1 MYPRKGINIYNDTLF
16 RALILFKKIRKTNG
30 SHKTRTS
37 FSLMALLVLAAATI
51 SIAPY
56 SIEATIIPD
65 LCSTYKVLCE
75 EEPPGEETPPPT
87 GGGGGEEPP
96 GEETPPPTGGGGGEA
111 NFRAMFL
118 TYIDGDAQRN
128 LYNQELDS
136 RDLIV
141 MHLGQNQAPPT
152 SDLNDLDGITSVP
165 DTRKGL
171 EFFTLAEIKKYAP
184 LVAQRGWGFISY
196 DLEGISPD
204 AEEADPVAA
213 AKRAKQYADSAGI
226 QLMVAPS
233 QKIVSS
239 HAAKIAPYVDRFH
252 MQSQAHQDNDSTCT
266 NMRDWINSR
275 MASIESAKSS
285 LSGEI
290 TAQITLTNNDA
301 PGKTIYQTVEDCM
314 DRPLTEGGGRADGLS
329 IWLGN
334 PQFKD
339 GTYKQLLE
347 HFESGY
353 S

>member
-1 MYPRKGINIYNDTLF
+1 MGINIYNNALF
-16 RALILFKKIRKTNG
+16 RALVLFKKIRKTNG
-30 SHKTRTS
+30 SHKTTTS
-37 FSLMALLVLAAATI
+37 FFLMALLVLAAATI

-65 LCSTYKVLCE
+65 YPDLCSTYKVLCEEEPPE

-87 GGGGGEEPP
+87 GGG
-96 GEETPPPTGGGGGEA
+96 EA
-111 NFRAMFL
+111 DFRAMFL
-118 TYIDGDAQRN
+118 TYIDGDAQRS

-136 RDLIV
+136 SDLIV

-152 SDLNDLDGITSVP
+152 SDLNDLDAINSVP

-171 EFFTLAEIKKYAP
+171 EFFSLPEIKKYAP

-204 AEEADPVAA
+204 SEEANPVAA
-213 AKRAKQYADSAGI
+213 VKTAKQYADSAGI

-233 QKIVSS
+233 NSIVSS
-239 HAAKIAPYVDRFH
+239 HGAKIAPYVDRFH
-252 MQSQAHQDNDSTCT
+252 MQSQARQDDDSTCT

-275 MASIESAKSS
+275 ITSIESAKSS

-290 TAQITLTNNDA
+290 TAQVTLTNNDA
-301 PGKTIYQTVEDCM
+301 PGKTIYQTVKDCM

-339 GTYKQLLE
+339 GTYKRLLE

>member
-1 MYPRKGINIYNDTLF
+1 MSPTMGINIYSDTLI
-16 RALILFKKIRKTNG
+16 RALILFKKIIKTNG
-30 SHKTRTS
+30 SHKTTTS
-37 FSLMALLVLAAATI
+37 FFLMALLVLAAATI

-56 SIEATIIPD
+56 SIEATIIPEIPD
-65 LCSTYKVLCE
+65 LCSTYQILCE

-87 GGGGGEEPP
+87 GGGGG
-96 GEETPPPTGGGGGEA
+96 GEA
-111 NFRAMFL
+111 DFRAIFL
-118 TYIDGDAQRN
+118 PYIDGDAQRS

-136 RDLIV
+136 SDLVV
-141 MHLGQNQAPPT
+141 MHLGLNQAPPT
-152 SDLNDLDGITSVP
+152 SDLNDLDSITSVP

-171 EFFTLAEIKKYAP
+171 EFFSLPEIKKYAP

-196 DLEGISPD
+196 DIEGISPD
-204 AEEADPVAA
+204 SEEANPVAA
-213 AKRAKQYADSAGI
+213 VKTAKQYADSAGI

-233 QKIVSS
+233 NSIVSS

-252 MQSQAHQDNDSTCT
+252 MQSQARQDDDSTCT
-266 NMRDWINSR
+266 SMRDWINGR
-275 MASIESAKSS
+275 ITSIESAKSS

-290 TAQITLTNNDA
+290 TAQVTLTRNNA

-339 GTYKQLLE
+339 GTYKRLLE

>member
-1 MYPRKGINIYNDTLF
+1 LT
-16 RALILFKKIRKTNG
+16 LFKKIIKTNG
-30 SHKTRTS
+30 SHKTTTS
-37 FSLMALLVLAAATI
+37 FFLMALLVLAAATI

-65 LCSTYKVLCE
+65 LCSTYQILCE

-87 GGGGGEEPP
+87 GGGGGE
-96 GEETPPPTGGGGGEA
+96 A
-111 NFRAMFL
+111 DFRAIFL
-118 TYIDGDAQRN
+118 PYIDGDAQRS

-136 RDLIV
+136 SDLIV
-141 MHLGQNQAPPT
+141 MHLGLNQAPPT
-152 SDLNDLDGITSVP
+152 SALNDLDTITSVP

-171 EFFTLAEIKKYAP
+171 EFFSLPEIKKYAP

-196 DLEGISPD
+196 DIEGVSPD
-204 AEEADPVAA
+204 SEEANPVAA
-213 AKRAKQYADSAGI
+213 VKTAKQYADSAGI

-233 QKIVSS
+233 NSIVSS

-252 MQSQAHQDNDSTCT
+252 MQSQARQDDDSTCT

-275 MASIESAKSS
+275 ITSIESAKSS

-290 TAQITLTNNDA
+290 TAQVTLTRNNA

-314 DRPLTEGGGRADGLS
+314 DRPLTEGGGKADGLS

-334 PQFKD
+334 PHFKD
-339 GTYKQLLE
+339 GTYKKLVE